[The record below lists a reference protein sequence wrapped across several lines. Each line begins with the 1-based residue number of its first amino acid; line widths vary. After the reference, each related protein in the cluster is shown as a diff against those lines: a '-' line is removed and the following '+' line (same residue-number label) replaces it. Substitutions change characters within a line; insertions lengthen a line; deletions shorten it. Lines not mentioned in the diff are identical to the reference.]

1 MSKQDFIEL
10 YEKYLS
16 GQCTAA
22 EKELLESYYSEI
34 KLMDNEWEAKLGDEQ
49 LIRNMIRAQIGEATG
64 IKEQNVLGRSRIY
77 TSLKY
82 AAAVLVFTTAG
93 VASWLYFTQKSKLQQ
108 GTNSISAVI
117 KPGSHS
123 ATLTLANGKSILLNA
138 TKNGQISQSS
148 GVAVKKQSDSVL
160 TYTYAG
166 DKRRETSAIPDSN
179 ILTIPRGGIIQ
190 TVLSD
195 GTRVWINSASSLK
208 YPVAFAGTERRV
220 VLSGEAYFEVTKN
233 KQMPFK
239 VVVNGVEVQVLGTH
253 FNVMGYH
260 EDKVIKT
267 TLLEGSV
274 KLRSAG
280 SQTLLKPG
288 QEGIFADGQSRFNVN
303 EVNATDA
310 IAWKEGFIVFDNE
323 SIQNIMLKIA
333 RWYNVDVVYK
343 GKMNKSNFGGTIS
356 RYKSIDVVLKALET
370 TGSVHFKIE
379 GRRIIV
385 MA

>member
-34 KLMDNEWEAKLGDEQ
+34 NLMDNEWDAKLGDEQ
-49 LIRNMIRAQIGEATG
+49 LIKNIIRAQISEATG
-64 IKEQNVLGRSRIY
+64 IKEQHVLGQRRFY

-82 AAAVLVFTTAG
+82 AAAVLVFITAG
-93 VASWLYFTQKSKLQQ
+93 VACWVYFTKKSKLHQVA
-108 GTNSISAVI
+108 SMPAVI

-123 ATLTLANGKSILLNA
+123 ATLTLANGQSIVLNA

-166 DKRRETSAIPDSN
+166 LKRRAINAVPDSN
-179 ILTIPRGGIIQ
+179 MLTIPRGGIIQ

-195 GTRVWINSASSLK
+195 GTKVWINASSSLK

-220 VLSGEAYFEVTKN
+220 ILSGEAYFEAAKN
-233 KQMPFK
+233 KDMPFK
-239 VVVNGVEVQVLGTH
+239 VIVNGVEVQVLGTH

-274 KLRSAG
+274 KLRSGG

-288 QEGIFADGQSRFNVN
+288 QEGVFADGQSQFNVN
-303 EVNATDA
+303 EVNAADA

-323 SIQNIMLKIA
+323 SIQSIMLKIA
-333 RWYNVDVVYK
+333 RWYNVDVVYQ